1 MKYLLRLVVET
12 DDDAEIP
19 ETFLEG
25 DEPITKYLS
34 KIGNVGGDFVKLVVQ
49 KLYNGLDS

>member
-1 MKYLLRLVVET
+1 MRYLLRLVVET
-12 DDDAEIP
+12 DDDEEIP

-25 DEPITKYLS
+25 DKPISEYLI
-34 KIGNVGGDFVKLVVQ
+34 KIGDRGGDFVKLVVQ